1 MNNIKLVIQYDG
13 TRYNGWQR
21 LKEKGKNITTIQG
34 KIENVLSKM
43 TYEEIQLIGCGRTDA
58 GVHADNFVANFT
70 TNSKKPLE
78 KMKEYLEEY
87 LPEDIIV
94 KEVKLASLRFHARY
108 NVKSKS
114 YVYKINN
121 NENNCVFTRKY
132 AYHIKE
138 KLNIENMKK
147 ASEFLIGIHDFK
159 SFTNLKSKKEKS
171 TVKTI
176 NYIDIREN
184 NGIIDIEINGNSFL
198 LNMVRIIIG
207 TLIEVGLGKRSPQE
221 MENIINS
228 MDREKAGERAPAHGL
243 MLKFVEY

>member
-1 MNNIKLVIQYDG
+1 MNNIKLIIQYDG

-43 TYEEIQLIGCGRTDA
+43 TNEEIQLIGCGRTDA
-58 GVHADNFVANFT
+58 GVHANNFVANFT

-78 KMKEYLEEY
+78 KIKEYLEEY

-121 NENNCVFTRKY
+121 NENNDVFTRKY

-147 ASEFLIGIHDFK
+147 ASEFLVGTHDFK

-176 NYIDIREN
+176 NYIDIKEN
-184 NGIIDIEINGNSFL
+184 KGMIDIEINGNSFL
-198 LNMVRIIIG
+198 LNMVRIIVG
-207 TLIEVGLGKRSPQE
+207 TLIEVGLGKRSTLE
-221 MENIINS
+221 IESIINS
-228 MDREKAGERAPAHGL
+228 MDREKAGERAPAYGL
-243 MLKFVEY
+243 MLKSVEY